1 MHLTEAKKFASA
13 QGVPALLLK
22 KPPETPLTIKA
33 GRYLEQFK
41 DMLINRGSIFIAVD
55 NIVQGS
61 QIGVMFLVRA
71 FENDIL
77 DARYITAE
85 DLAQTFADSWQA
97 SEAYSETVD
106 APFVVLD
113 KIIVT
118 QLDAFRKK
126 TLVKFMEERLV
137 NLRSTIFVADAR
149 QGFLPKT
156 TQDFM
161 EAAGCK
167 ILSDLGK

>member
-1 MHLTEAKKFASA
+1 MRLTEVKKFAAA
-13 QGVPALLLK
+13 QGVPALLLR
-22 KPPETPLTIKA
+22 KPAETVVVTKA
-33 GRYLEQFK
+33 EKYLEQFK
-41 DMLINRGSIFIAVD
+41 DMLLSRGSIFIAVD

-61 QIGVMFLVRA
+61 QIGVMFLLRA
-71 FENDIL
+71 FEYDIL
-77 DARYITAE
+77 DARYLTAE
-85 DLAQTFADSWQA
+85 ELAQMFADSWEA
-97 SEAYSETVD
+97 SEAYSEAAE

-113 KIIVT
+113 KIIVA

-126 TLVKFMEERLV
+126 TLVRFIEERLV
-137 NLRSTIFVADAR
+137 HLRSTIFVADAR
-149 QGFLPKT
+149 PGFLPKT